1 MPNPPGDP
9 ESAETRVE
17 LSDPGVVNSVTRT
30 LRPGVGEYEVPGPVP
45 ARDLLARE
53 RGTQLSVGA
62 ALPLTGGVLSR

>member
-1 MPNPPGDP
+1 MAISSDAISADAGYRSPM
-9 ESAETRVE
+9 ESKRRGPAI
-17 LSDPGVVNSVTRT
+17 
-30 LRPGVGEYEVPGPVP
+30 GEYEVPGPVP